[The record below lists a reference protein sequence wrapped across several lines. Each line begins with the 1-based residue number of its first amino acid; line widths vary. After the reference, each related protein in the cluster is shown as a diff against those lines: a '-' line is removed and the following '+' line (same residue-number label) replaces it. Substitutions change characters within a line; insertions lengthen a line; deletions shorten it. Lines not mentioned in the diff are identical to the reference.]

1 MTDITFKRIAEDEA
15 RILADGECVGDLY
28 RHPDI
33 LVPGAVVYIAHLSED
48 RRGPVR
54 IHDRSRIR
62 AVVER
67 MVDTHPLW

>member
-1 MTDITFKRIAEDEA
+1 MTEIAFRRIAGNEA
-15 RILADGECVGDLY
+15 RILADGECVGDLF

-33 LVPGAVVYIAHLSED
+33 LAPGAVVYIVHLSED
-48 RRGPVR
+48 RRGPVG

-62 AVVER
+62 ETVER